1 MRTKDEPVER
11 GVRLGNDKGCSEA
24 ARVVWGNGAKR
35 GVASRTRLSPLLTSR
50 ERAAGVAGCV
60 TREGSDKTSVTRH
73 GATDRG
79 VVWWVGRAWRTG
91 NEPSGEGR
99 DRPTR
104 LEAERSEDDRGNE
117 PQAAKRV
124 SEMGRFRR

>member
-1 MRTKDEPVER
+1 MWGGAGRRGASEVEGR
-11 GVRLGNDKGCSEA
+11 HREA
-24 ARVVWGNGAKR
+24 GK
-35 GVASRTRLSPLLTSR
+35 P
-50 ERAAGVAGCV
+50 
-60 TREGSDKTSVTRH
+60 
-73 GATDRG
+73 